1 MFRSKI
7 INSGVQR
14 PDTRKINPRTLDV
27 LVRFWQDIGGYFWE
41 IVGEVFGTCLGG
53 FWKAFGG
60 CC

>member
-53 FWKAFGG
+53 FW
-60 CC
+60 